1 MANNLSQ
8 YTKIGGAYFQ
18 QSPGGLS
25 AVSDP
30 GILNQLK
37 SGAISAQEQG
47 VGAIAGPNL
56 TPVTPYA
63 APSLPPKITSEVL
76 NPAPL
81 PPISTPTAPTQQ
93 AAYFDSVTQQAE
105 SAKKSL
111 EEERK
116 RQLED
121 TQRQRQESEKKQTE
135 LAARQAEILG
145 EVKGITTPF
154 REDLETKER
163 ERLYINENF
172 EANQKLTRELDSLL
186 SEGNALIEQERSRP
200 VATAIQSRLVSQTM
214 EKVAARAGVIQAV
227 MAARSGQIGEAERLI
242 DRSVNAIN
250 ADRNDQLT
258 YYNALMSFY
267 ETAKTDEGKKITEL
281 TKEEKSFFQSTIKDL
296 ESEVKRTQDYA
307 DMIKKAMADPDKA
320 QAYGQAG
327 VTLMDSPE
335 EINGKLSSYAFK
347 KEVADKSNEMSKA
360 GYTYLLPGQAAP
372 FGSEVVTTI
381 DSKGVSK
388 KYYKAGKEGGVA
400 PSSTDTTT
408 ETLTNKINL
417 IDDLISHPGLDSRV
431 GPTFIARRGFAAL
444 DAFGA
449 GQDFAAGVTQLVNKE
464 TIDTL
469 VNLKARGGTLGALS
483 DQERILLQ
491 SAATKIG
498 FWEVKDSVT
507 NAGTGE
513 YEIDEASFKRE
524 LETIRT
530 FAKKAITRH
539 LGYDPTLVH
548 EDDVFEID
556 TIYEE
561 ARTSTLEFD
570 PSTFY

>member
-1 MANNLSQ
+1 MPQEGQ

-81 PPISTPTAPTQQ
+81 PPIPTPTAPTQQ

-267 ETAKTDEGKKITEL
+267 ETAKTDEGKRITEL

-296 ESEVKRTQDYA
+296 ENEVKRTQDYA
-307 DMIKKAMADPDKA
+307 DMIKKAMVDPDTA
-320 QAYGQAG
+320 LLYANAG
-327 VTLMDSPE
+327 VTLSDSPSVIAQKIAKQI
-335 EINGKLSSYAFK
+335 EINIANGLNAKGTAKATTTSLNAMTDNERGLLTTFKNEQIVKDYNSILAKKLS
-347 KEVADKSNEMSKA
+347 VDLIIKA
-360 GYTYLLPGQAAP
+360 GIGGPGDLALVYEFMKGLDPTSVVRESEYAAAAKSGNIFLGVLARFNGFFKETGGFMP
-372 FGSEVVTTI
+372 PATAKAFQDIVSAKFDVQSKLYENVASSYRDIAERQGLDPNNVVPRYS
-381 DSKGVSK
+381 D
-388 KYYKAGKEGGVA
+388 VA
-400 PSSTDTTT
+400 PTGPPLSELPPTD
-408 ETLTNKINL
+408 E
-417 IDDLISHPGLDSRV
+417 
-431 GPTFIARRGFAAL
+431 
-444 DAFGA
+444 
-449 GQDFAAGVTQLVNKE
+449 
-464 TIDTL
+464 
-469 VNLKARGGTLGALS
+469 
-483 DQERILLQ
+483 
-491 SAATKIG
+491 KIG
-498 FWEVKDSVT
+498 TKSGIGEDSGFWGGLLNLYQTK
-507 NAGTGE
+507 
-513 YEIDEASFKRE
+513 
-524 LETIRT
+524 
-530 FAKKAITRH
+530 
-539 LGYDPTLVH
+539 
-548 EDDVFEID
+548 
-556 TIYEE
+556 
-561 ARTSTLEFD
+561 
-570 PSTFY
+570 

>member
-18 QSPGGLS
+18 QSPSGLS

-307 DMIKKAMADPDKA
+307 TKIKEAMADPDKA

-335 EINGKLSSYAFK
+335 EINRKLSSYAYK
-347 KEVADKSNEMSKA
+347 KEVADKSNEMAKT
-360 GYTYLLPGQAAP
+360 GYSYLLPGQSAP
-372 FGSEVVTTI
+372 AGAQVVTTT
-381 DSKGVSK
+381 DSKGSTK
-388 KYYKAGKEGGVA
+388 QYYKKDTARTENLTEAERELLAGFVAEVQTYNNREEALADLVKNRGVIEA
-400 PSSTDTTT
+400 QLGTNGITRIQNEIDRLFPPTEPPKPMDLKMVDKTIDSIGELLFQATTT
-408 ETLTNKINL
+408 GGSTTTT
-417 IDDLISHPGLDSRV
+417 GL
-431 GPTFIARRGFAAL
+431 
-444 DAFGA
+444 
-449 GQDFAAGVTQLVNKE
+449 
-464 TIDTL
+464 
-469 VNLKARGGTLGALS
+469 
-483 DQERILLQ
+483 
-491 SAATKIG
+491 
-498 FWEVKDSVT
+498 
-507 NAGTGE
+507 
-513 YEIDEASFKRE
+513 
-524 LETIRT
+524 
-530 FAKKAITRH
+530 
-539 LGYDPTLVH
+539 
-548 EDDVFEID
+548 
-556 TIYEE
+556 
-561 ARTSTLEFD
+561 
-570 PSTFY
+570 